1 MAKSIKQIADE
12 LGVDKQKVYRY
23 IVTHHINEIHHEA
36 HRKNGTKYYD
46 EVAETLIKQGFLNDD
61 IHHEAHHEA
70 HQKSTLS
77 ASNDVES
84 VSNEV
89 LLMQFEMMKKM
100 VEDKDAEIKRLNAK
114 IENLNKEYI
123 DKIESLH
130 NDYRC
135 EIADLRKNHHDQIMG
150 LEYVASKLEPKVLEK
165 KQEEVVEQ
173 PEPQPEEK
181 KSFWARLFKF

>member
-1 MAKSIKQIADE
+1 
-12 LGVDKQKVYRY
+12 
-23 IVTHHINEIHHEA
+23 
-36 HRKNGTKYYD
+36 
-46 EVAETLIKQGFLNDD
+46 
-61 IHHEAHHEA
+61 
-70 HQKSTLS
+70 
-77 ASNDVES
+77 
-84 VSNEV
+84 
-89 LLMQFEMMKKM
+89 MQFEMMKKM
-100 VEDKDAEIKRLNAK
+100 VEDKDAEIKRLNEK

-173 PEPQPEEK
+173 PAPQPEEK